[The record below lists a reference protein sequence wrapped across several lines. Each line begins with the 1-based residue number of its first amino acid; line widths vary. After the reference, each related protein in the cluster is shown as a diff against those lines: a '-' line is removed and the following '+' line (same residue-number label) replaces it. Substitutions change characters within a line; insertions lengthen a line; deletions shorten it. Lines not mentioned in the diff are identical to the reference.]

1 MAERRLIDANALLKS
16 FDVTWMIEYDE
27 TGCGMKRKAIP
38 IKTIEEAPTIDAVPV
53 VRCRECK
60 HHRNRGCPM
69 RSLDVM
75 PGGRLYVVDNT
86 DDNGFCYKGAKMD
99 GGAADAP

>member
-1 MAERRLIDANALLKS
+1 MVRLIDADALKKNAQDTHEFQIDLGGVW
-16 FDVTWMIEYDE
+16 DV
-27 TGCGMKRKAIP
+27 GCLIDD
-38 IKTIEEAPTIDAVPV
+38 APTVDAVPV

-75 PGGRLYVVDNT
+75 PGGRLYIVDDT

-99 GGAADAP
+99 GGASDG